1 MPPFQELFNSQEF
14 WSAVIISLIGG
25 GGIVGAIITAW
36 SNRRSKAQ
44 EDRDSAEADKLATE
58 AAQAAVQILTDS
70 VIQPLREQV
79 DKQAAQIQHLE
90 EKQAMQTR
98 NLEQT
103 QQDLKEKQEEYF
115 ALGAYTRS
123 LFHWLQEFCEIMEPD
138 FLARHPKPRLPDR
151 LRPDIAPETVGK
163 SRDGPRIPVHLHFHD
178 RSLELH
184 ETTVK
189 PTHFSKPS
197 HLWGW
202 LFC

>member
-36 SNRRSKAQ
+36 SSRRSEAQ

-90 EKQAMQTR
+90 ERQRK
-98 NLEQT
+98 
-103 QQDLKEKQEEYF
+103 YF
-115 ALGAYTRS
+115 ALTAYTRS
-123 LFHWLQEFCEIMEPD
+123 LFHWLQQFCEIVEPE
-138 FLARHPKPRLPDR
+138 FLARYPKPRLPDE
-151 LRPDIAPETVGK
+151 LRPDIAPETLGK
-163 SRDGPRIPVHLHFHD
+163 EP
-178 RSLELH
+178 
-184 ETTVK
+184 
-189 PTHFSKPS
+189 
-197 HLWGW
+197 
-202 LFC
+202 

>member
-25 GGIVGAIITAW
+25 GGIVGALITAW
-36 SNRRSKAQ
+36 SSRRSKAQ

-90 EKQAMQTR
+90 EKQAMQTQK
-98 NLEQT
+98 LEQT

-123 LFHWLQEFCEIMEPD
+123 LFIGFRSFAKSWSPIFWPVIRNHACRTSCDQTSHRKP
-138 FLARHPKPRLPDR
+138 LARRGNVIRFLVFASVPLASLPHR
-151 LRPDIAPETVGK
+151 A
-163 SRDGPRIPVHLHFHD
+163 
-178 RSLELH
+178 
-184 ETTVK
+184 
-189 PTHFSKPS
+189 
-197 HLWGW
+197 
-202 LFC
+202 